1 MKNKVT
7 AKAAEKKAAPKKATT
22 KACKCCKAKAA
33 PAKSVV
39 FTLHE
44 EKGRKIYLAGDF
56 NEWSTTAKK
65 MTYKAKTGVYSTT
78 VKLACGTYE
87 YKFLIDGKWC
97 ADPQNVNCV
106 ANDKGTFNSVITVS

>member
-1 MKNKVT
+1 MKNKVA
-7 AKAAEKKAAPKKATT
+7 AKPAAKKPAAKKAAT
-22 KACKCCKAKAA
+22 KTCKCCKPKAA
-33 PAKSVV
+33 ALKPVI

-56 NEWSTTAKK
+56 NDLSTTAKK
-65 MTYKAKTGVYSTT
+65 MTFKAKTGVYSTT
-78 VKLACGTYE
+78 VKLAPGTYQ